1 MADTDTP
8 LVPVVA
14 RLYTQSGY
22 RRASTKSGPGT
33 QLVQLI
39 DAQAAIGTWQ
49 QRAVARQ
56 RAFEQAVRERD
67 ALLAALRQAVNE
79 LASVTPAQAYPTA
92 VSAYARLHQAIAP
105 FK

>member
-14 RLYTQSGY
+14 RLYVQSGY
-22 RRASTKSGPGT
+22 RRVPTKPGPGA

-56 RAFEQAVRERD
+56 SAFEQAVNERND
-67 ALLAALRQAVNE
+67 LLAAVRQTVEE
-79 LASVTPAQAYPTA
+79 LVVTPAQSYPTA
-92 VSAYARLHQAIAP
+92 VSAYARLRQAIAP